1 MMTDNVVDLNEWK
14 NNKAESELNELEEKL
29 RKVVKDVFEQTSREV
44 ESFNPNPV
52 TMTMLHDVN
61 SIGQVLACLV
71 ISLDGMG
78 LREDADELNDFLHR
92 FLSNN
97 NGQYF

>member
-1 MMTDNVVDLNEWK
+1 MTDNVVDLNEWK
-14 NNKAESELNELEEKL
+14 NKRAEEELDELEGKL

-92 FLSNN
+92 FLSSN